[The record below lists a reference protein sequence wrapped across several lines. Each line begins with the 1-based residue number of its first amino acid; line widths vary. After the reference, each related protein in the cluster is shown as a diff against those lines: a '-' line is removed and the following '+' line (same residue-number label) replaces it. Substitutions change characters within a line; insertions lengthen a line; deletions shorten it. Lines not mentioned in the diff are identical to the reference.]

1 MKFEPRRCCAQS
13 SPTTSRAIASAAI
26 AVGPAQSTVSPVTD
40 LAGDRARVL
49 GRDRAARHRPD
60 PRRRERRT
68 APPGVEMLL
77 ADDFAFADSGALYVT
92 THPANAVVRLAPDGT
107 RSTIAGPSEGAVGTT
122 ACAFGRAPG
131 HRGSVRDHQ
140 RWNDHPVPRRAASGQ
155 AAANRRGE
163 HAHLTVVACESLH

>member
-1 MKFEPRRCCAQS
+1 VIVHEFSGEIEQLVTVPIHADG
-13 SPTTSRAIASAAI
+13 SA
-26 AVGPAQSTVSPVTD
+26 GP
-40 LAGDRARVL
+40 L
-49 GRDRAARHRPD
+49 RP
-60 PRRRERRT
+60 
-68 APPGVEMLL
+68 AVEMLL